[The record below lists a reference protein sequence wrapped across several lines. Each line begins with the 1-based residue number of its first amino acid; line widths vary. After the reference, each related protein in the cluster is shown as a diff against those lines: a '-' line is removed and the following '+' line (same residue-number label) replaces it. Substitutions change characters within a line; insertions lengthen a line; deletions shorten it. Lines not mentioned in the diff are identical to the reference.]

1 MIRRTY
7 ISTLVLAT
15 LAATFALPSNAALL
29 PAATTQTVSKVLE
42 RDGLLEMLIGG
53 PNESAQLNSQ
63 ADLETRKYYESVVGT
78 MSAMGVGL
86 LYVPGK
92 TLIATS
98 QIPSTVKPVG
108 SRLGAGSNLWDEFP
122 EVFDYMG
129 PKFMYEVTGN
139 EDMCSF
145 APVWFGTKGNYE
157 QYYRSIASGAGS
169 LTACVLAEASPVF
182 EDFWVM
188 MALHGIDQ
196 MKLKDLDITNE
207 QARTLIY
214 SYFPLMTQ
222 LIKPFSLREREAALK
237 AYAAA
242 YRSLTKSERMR
253 QTTEFY
259 STRVAAADQRLAGHA
274 PKLSDFK
281 DRVFLALRLK
291 DYKVALSWA
300 ELAVLRFPEE
310 PMAKALVVVAKSLR
324 RL

>member
-7 ISTLVLAT
+7 ISTLVLAA
-15 LAATFALPSNAALL
+15 LAATSALPSHCALL
-29 PAATTQTVSKVLE
+29 PAAKTLTVSPVLE
-42 RDGLLEMLIGG
+42 RNGLLAMLMGG
-53 PNESAQLNSQ
+53 PNESQQLTSQ

-78 MSAMGVGL
+78 MSAMGVEL
-86 LYVPGK
+86 LYIPGK

-98 QIPSTVKPVG
+98 QIPSTAKPVG
-108 SRLGAGSNLWDEFP
+108 SRSGAGSNLWDEFP

-129 PKFMYEVTGN
+129 SKFMYEVTGN

-145 APVWFGTKGNYE
+145 APVWFGAKGNVE
-157 QYYRSIASGAGS
+157 QYYRSIAWGAGS
-169 LTACVLAEASPVF
+169 ITVCVLAEASPVF

-196 MKLKDLDITNE
+196 MKLKDLDITYD
-207 QARTLIY
+207 QARTLVY
-214 SYFPLMTQ
+214 SLFPLMTQ
-222 LIKPFSLREREAALK
+222 LIKPFSLIEREAAMK

-242 YRSLTKSERMR
+242 YRNLTKSERIR
-253 QTTEFY
+253 QTAEFY
-259 STRVAAADQRLAGHA
+259 SSRVAAADQRLAGPA

-291 DYKVALSWA
+291 DYKVALSSA
-300 ELAVLRFPEE
+300 ERAVQRFPEE
-310 PMAKALVVVAKSLR
+310 PMAKALLVVAKSLR